1 MEVDVACSRSSVD
14 CQATSTLSSFFHSF
28 VLSGDS
34 IVEDSVA
41 DHIDCDIFMCGLVD
55 YDSVDAIVIGCV
67 VFEVH
72 GSLEVKIAGDID
84 TRTINDSWLI
94 VFTVV
99 LDAST
104 EMSKTACEEERQA
117 IAISIDNVAIDVEL
131 TTALRLSED
140 DS

>member
-1 MEVDVACSRSSVD
+1 MEVDIACSTASVD
-14 CQATSTLSSFFHSF
+14 CQATSTLSSFFNTF
-28 VLSGDS
+28 VLRGNT

-41 DHIDCDIFMCGLVD
+41 DHIDCDIFVSSLVD
-55 YDSVDAIVIGCV
+55 HYTVDAIVIGCV

-72 GSLEVKIAGDID
+72 CSFEVKIAGDID
-84 TRTINDSWLI
+84 TRTVYDSWLI

-104 EMSKTACEEERQA
+104 KMSKTACEEERQA
-117 IAISIDNVAIDVEL
+117 ISISVDNVAIDVEL

>member
-1 MEVDVACSRSSVD
+1 MEVDVACSTASVD

-28 VLSGDS
+28 VLRGDS

-55 YDSVDAIVIGCV
+55 YDTVDAIVVGCV
-67 VFEVH
+67 VFKVH
-72 GSLEVKIAGDID
+72 GSFEVKIAGDID
-84 TRTINDSWLI
+84 TRTVYDSWLI

-99 LDAST
+99 LDTCT
-104 EMSKTACEEERQA
+104 EMSKTTCEEERQA
-117 IAISIDNVAIDVEL
+117 IAISVDNVAIDVEL
-131 TTALRLSED
+131 TTALRLSEN